1 MIGISVSAS
10 FLLILAIINSVIL
23 HRILKSRRELRR
35 QAQAGTYA
43 PRESTPAFGCIGRA
57 VRPLLKLIDAPWKLY
72 PIGIL
77 FGMGFDTASEI
88 SLLGISALAQNSGS
102 SSIAASEIIILPA
115 LFTAGMSLVDSVGIA
130 YPCVDAACPNPI
142 CLD

>member
-1 MIGISVSAS
+1 MGGVIGISVSAS

-23 HRILKSRRELRR
+23 HRILKSRRELRK
-35 QAQAGTYA
+35 QAQDGTYT
-43 PRESTPAFGCIGRA
+43 PQESSPAFGCIARA

-88 SLLGISALAQNSGS
+88 SLLGISALAQTAGKGN
-102 SSIAASEIIILPA
+102 IAASEIIILPA
-115 LFTAGMSLVDSVGIA
+115 LFTAGMSLVDSVGF
-130 YPCVDAACPNPI
+130 ACWLE
-142 CLD
+142 CGLT